1 VLLAVVALATA
12 LVTAGLS
19 APGRLVGWLLPLA
32 EVLVRLGVA
41 TTIGCLVLAV
51 AGGTVARDAFGRLVA
66 VAAGAA
72 ALFALAAAAATVLT
86 AVSLLDLTPGL
97 DPAFGAEVAGFVT
110 GTSTGQLWLVTT
122 VLAALIAVLLVSVRT
137 VRAVRVLAVLAALAV
152 VPLAALAAGASPR
165 PAAGLA
171 LLMLTVSTVGAGI
184 VVGAAVVSAS
194 RAPVPLVIA
203 LVALAALLGFGAAVG
218 IGAQPVAP
226 PADATPAEVLTGMP
240 LPPAPT
246 IGSLLLGVALD
257 PLWLTVAAAGIA
269 WLVVRRRAAV
279 AGARRSP
286 ARLGAGAVAVVLF
299 LWATCGGL
307 AVYADVLLS
316 ARLAQLLIVAL
327 AVPVLVAWATPP
339 RAARTAGAE
348 TSAPLAPLAALAPP
362 RALRSPV
369 VAALLLIAV
378 LWLATATDVLRW
390 TLSHRIGTDLAIGVA
405 AAAGLL
411 FVRAVVVPRTATAAR
426 ALAIVLVAAA
436 VIALAAVLVSTASLW
451 VADWFGALAP
461 AWGAEPLDDQ
471 RRAGVV
477 VAGCGLVP
485 LLALAVMVA
494 RTPRPADAASRRLAR
509 RERDAELDAYD
520 AALAAARR
528 HPDRDA

>member
-1 VLLAVVALATA
+1 MLLAVVALATA

-51 AGGTVARDAFGRLVA
+51 AGGTVARAAFGRLVA

-72 ALFALAAAAATVLT
+72 AVFALAAAAATVLT

-110 GTSTGQLWLVTT
+110 GTSTGRLWLVTT

-218 IGAQPVAP
+218 IGTQPVAP

-286 ARLGAGAVAVVLF
+286 ARLGAGMVAVVLF

-348 TSAPLAPLAALAPP
+348 TSAPLAALAPP

>member
-1 VLLAVVALATA
+1 
-12 LVTAGLS
+12 
-19 APGRLVGWLLPLA
+19 
-32 EVLVRLGVA
+32 
-41 TTIGCLVLAV
+41 
-51 AGGTVARDAFGRLVA
+51 
-66 VAAGAA
+66 
-72 ALFALAAAAATVLT
+72 
-86 AVSLLDLTPGL
+86 
-97 DPAFGAEVAGFVT
+97 
-110 GTSTGQLWLVTT
+110 
-122 VLAALIAVLLVSVRT
+122 
-137 VRAVRVLAVLAALAV
+137 
-152 VPLAALAAGASPR
+152 
-165 PAAGLA
+165 
-171 LLMLTVSTVGAGI
+171 
-184 VVGAAVVSAS
+184 
-194 RAPVPLVIA
+194 
-203 LVALAALLGFGAAVG
+203 
-218 IGAQPVAP
+218 
-226 PADATPAEVLTGMP
+226 
-240 LPPAPT
+240 
-246 IGSLLLGVALD
+246 
-257 PLWLTVAAAGIA
+257 
-269 WLVVRRRAAV
+269 
-279 AGARRSP
+279 
-286 ARLGAGAVAVVLF
+286 
-299 LWATCGGL
+299 
-307 AVYADVLLS
+307 
-316 ARLAQLLIVAL
+316 
-327 AVPVLVAWATPP
+327 VPVLVAWATPP